1 LSVFFYCAGH
11 LRDLH
16 SFPTRRS
23 SDLNTMH
30 EVWDH
35 PQLKARER
43 WREVGSSVGPLPAML
58 PPGTW
63 NDAPR
68 MDPVPAP
75 GEHTD
80 ATLAELG
87 FGADAIRTLR
97 EPGATGWRTALT
109 PPARP
114 PRRGDLMDARTY
126 LFVPGNRPERFVKA
140 LASGADAVVLDLED
154 AVAPP
159 AKGEARDAVAQWC
172 DEITAHDRARLVVR
186 INDAHSSAFADD
198 LRLLRHA
205 GVAGVMLPKAES
217 AAHVQAVRAAVPDA
231 RVLALVESA
240 RGAAAAHEV

>member
-63 NDAPR
+63 NDGPR
-68 MDPVPAP
+68 MDPVPAL

-80 ATLAELG
+80 AILARSEEHTSELQS
-87 FGADAIRTLR
+87 RS
-97 EPGATGWRTALT
+97 
-109 PPARP
+109 
-114 PRRGDLMDARTY
+114 DL
-126 LFVPGNRPERFVKA
+126 V
-140 LASGADAVVLDLED
+140 
-154 AVAPP
+154 
-159 AKGEARDAVAQWC
+159 C
-172 DEITAHDRARLVVR
+172 
-186 INDAHSSAFADD
+186 
-198 LRLLRHA
+198 RLL
-205 GVAGVMLPKAES
+205 LEKKK
-217 AAHVQAVRAAVPDA
+217 
-231 RVLALVESA
+231 
-240 RGAAAAHEV
+240 